1 MEVARSR
8 KEPEKL
14 AGQTAIQ
21 TLLGCESHSGVLRQI
36 INSKVKLCRAN
47 VKAPSCEQ
55 NNSSEVWKAGN
66 LLLLLEA
73 SKTASCLKLMSFY
86 LLVFQ

>member
-21 TLLGCESHSGVLRQI
+21 TLLGI
-36 INSKVKLCRAN
+36 
-47 VKAPSCEQ
+47 
-55 NNSSEVWKAGN
+55 
-66 LLLLLEA
+66 LLGLDFI
-73 SKTASCLKLMSFY
+73 MSF
-86 LLVFQ
+86 